1 MSIDDIEIETSR
13 LILRPIRWEDFD
25 AWAAF
30 MADPNATR
38 FLGGAQPRPL
48 AWRTM
53 MTMAGAWYLRQPS
66 MFSVVEKAS
75 RRWVGRLGPWM
86 PDGWPGPEVG
96 WSIIRECWGRGYA
109 VEGATAAIDWA
120 FEHLGW
126 SEVIHSIAPRNH
138 ASQSVARKLGSRNRG
153 PGRFPPP
160 VEHEGLE
167 IWGQTREEWQARSQ
181 PSGRGAT

>member
-1 MSIDDIEIETSR
+1 MSIDTLQIETSR

-30 MADPNATR
+30 MADPDATR
-38 FLGGAQPRPL
+38 FLGGVQPRPV

-66 MFSVVEKAS
+66 MLSVIEKATG
-75 RRWVGRLGPWM
+75 RWVGRLGPWM

-96 WSIIRECWGRGYA
+96 WGIIRECWGRGYA

-120 FEHLGW
+120 FEYFGW
-126 SEVIHSIAPRNH
+126 TEVIHSIAPGNQ
-138 ASQSVARKLGSRNRG
+138 ASQAVARKLGSRNRG
-153 PGRFPPP
+153 LGRLPPP
-160 VEHEGLE
+160 IEHEQIE
-167 IWGQTREEWQARSQ
+167 IWGQTREEWRAR
-181 PSGRGAT
+181 PRR